1 MDLFEYQ
8 GKSLYQKF
16 NINHPNSKLI
26 KNLNDLNDP
35 INLNFPVVVKAQVQ
49 VGGRGKA
56 GGIKVAKDINE
67 LTQYSEEILGMD
79 IKGHKVEILLLE
91 EASNILEEYY
101 ISFTLDRSEKK
112 YLIMLSAKG
121 GMDIEQVAEENPDD
135 LVKFHV
141 SPSEKLTSS
150 TISELINKANL
161 NKDHEESLSEIIEN
175 LYLMFTEGDCDLV
188 EVNPLAITDNG
199 VMALDSKVSL
209 DMNAKYKHPYFDD
222 FEQEIPIP
230 ESEKNAKE
238 KGLNFIKLDGSVGI
252 IGNGAGL
259 VMSTL
264 DVVAENGG
272 KAANFLDIGG
282 GAKAETVS
290 SALEV
295 LEADQNVKSV
305 LINIF
310 GGITR
315 CDLVAEGIV
324 EATKGKELVWPIII
338 RLDGTNSLEG
348 LEILKAN
355 PNEKIFIEESMDSAA
370 KLAVQKGL

>member
-35 INLNFPVVVKAQVQ
+35 VNLNFPVVVKAQVQ

-67 LTQYSEEILGMD
+67 LTQFSEEILGMD

-141 SPSEKLTSS
+141 SPSEKLTTS

-315 CDLVAEGIV
+315 CDLVAEGII

-348 LEILKAN
+348 LEILRAN

>member
-141 SPSEKLTSS
+141 SPSEKLTTS

-315 CDLVAEGIV
+315 CDLVAEGII

-348 LEILKAN
+348 LEILRAN

>member
-26 KNLNDLNDP
+26 KNLNDLNDT

-49 VGGRGKA
+49 VGGPRIA
-56 GGIKVAKDINE
+56 GLIKVAKDINE
-67 LTQYSEEILGMD
+67 LTQYSKEILGMD

-315 CDLVAEGIV
+315 CDLVAEGII

>member
-56 GGIKVAKDINE
+56 GAIKVAKDIIQ
-67 LTQYSEEILGMD
+67 LTKYSEEILGMD

-315 CDLVAEGIV
+315 CDLVSEGII

-348 LEILKAN
+348 LEILRAN

>member
-324 EATKGKELVWPIII
+324 EATKGKELVWPVII

>member
-26 KNLNDLNDP
+26 KNLNDLNDT

-141 SPSEKLTSS
+141 SPSEKLMSS

-324 EATKGKELVWPIII
+324 EATKGKELVWPVII